1 MDRVIER
8 VVERLIRR
16 LIVKVIGKH
25 LGAKVKVVSRL
36 RMAQNRGGR

>member
-1 MDRVIER
+1 VDRVIER
-8 VVERLIRR
+8 VIERV
-16 LIVKVIGKH
+16 IVKVIGKH

>member
-1 MDRVIER
+1 
-8 VVERLIRR
+8 LIRR
-16 LIVKVIGKH
+16 VIVKVVVKVIGKR

>member
-1 MDRVIER
+1 MKRVIER
-8 VVERLIRR
+8 VVVKG
-16 LIVKVIGKH
+16 IVKVIGKR

>member
-1 MDRVIER
+1 MIRRVIVK
-8 VVERLIRR
+8 VV
-16 LIVKVIGKH
+16 VKVIGKR

>member
-8 VVERLIRR
+8 VIERV
-16 LIVKVIGKH
+16 IVKVIGKH